1 LRKKLIMFLIS
12 PVFQSSW
19 KERSKNQTKNGGRSS
34 EGMGRDEGKR
44 EENRD
49 REEWR
54 GIKRLRQK
62 AWIAEIRLDH
72 CLPLWMR
79 LF

>member
-1 LRKKLIMFLIS
+1 
-12 PVFQSSW
+12 
-19 KERSKNQTKNGGRSS
+19 
-34 EGMGRDEGKR
+34 MGRDEGKR

-79 LF
+79 LFN